1 MGPGS
6 QGLWRLRIWQAGALH
21 VSLLLGLA
29 MSDPIR
35 FSHLRAFG
43 RSAMHG
49 LHARTAESEQT
60 IAMERGT
67 AVHSIVFGTHPVIGY
82 PGPTR
87 RGKEFDAFAALHQD
101 YEILTRDEYAKAQ
114 RMAAAVM
121 ECKLAE
127 PYLKGAV
134 EETLLFRWMGLD
146 CRSTPDVRGADFVTE
161 LKTAP
166 SADPA
171 QFGWHALRM
180 HYHAQMKMEQIAA
193 REQLDDEPDPPHECF
208 IVCVEA
214 NEPHP
219 VTVFRVDEKAL
230 EVGEKLL
237 CLWAERLKVAEA
249 SQAWPPYV
257 TCVVPLTVPEDEIE
271 LDYGDTD
278 AVQN

>member
-1 MGPGS
+1 MT
-6 QGLWRLRIWQAGALH
+6 GAL
-21 VSLLLGLA
+21 VP
-29 MSDPIR
+29 MSGPVR
-35 FSHLRAFG
+35 FSHLRAYG

-49 LHARTAESEQT
+49 LHARTAESDQT

-87 RGKEFDAFAALHQD
+87 RGKEFDAFAALHQG

-114 RMAAAVM
+114 RMAEAVR

-146 CRSTPDVRGADFVTE
+146 CRSTPDVRGADFATE

-180 HYHAQMKMEQIAA
+180 HYHAQMRMEQIGAEA
-193 REQLDDEPDPPHECF
+193 VAELEHIADCF

-257 TCVVPLTVPEDEIE
+257 SCVVPLTVPDELQLE
-271 LDYGDTD
+271 FEEE
-278 AVQN
+278 A

>member
-1 MGPGS
+1 
-6 QGLWRLRIWQAGALH
+6 
-21 VSLLLGLA
+21 
-29 MSDPIR
+29 
-35 FSHLRAFG
+35 
-43 RSAMHG
+43 MHG
-49 LHARTAESEQT
+49 LHARSGAEADT
-60 IAMERGT
+60 TTAMERGT

-82 PGPTR
+82 PGPVR
-87 RGKEFDAFAALHQD
+87 RGKEYEAFAALHQD

-114 RMAAAVM
+114 RMAEAVK

-180 HYHAQMKMEQIAA
+180 HYHAQMRMEQMGAVLGLESTI
-193 REQLDDEPDPPHECF
+193 LDCF

-257 TCVVPLTVPEDEIE
+257 SCVVPLTVPEEEPE
-271 LDYGDTD
+271 LIFGDD
-278 AVQN
+278 NV

>member
-1 MGPGS
+1 
-6 QGLWRLRIWQAGALH
+6 
-21 VSLLLGLA
+21 
-29 MSDPIR
+29 MSEPVR

-49 LHARTAESEQT
+49 LHARTVESEQT
-60 IAMERGT
+60 TAMERGT
-67 AVHSIVFGTHPVIGY
+67 AVHSIVFGTHPVVGY
-82 PGPTR
+82 PGPVR
-87 RGKEFDAFAALHQD
+87 RGKEYDAFCALHQD

-114 RMAAAVM
+114 RMAEAVR

-180 HYHAQMKMEQIAA
+180 HYHAQMRMEQIASWNVHGI
-193 REQLDDEPDPPHECF
+193 QTGNDCF

-219 VTVFRVDEKAL
+219 VTVFRLDEKAL

-257 TCVVPLTVPEDEIE
+257 SCVVPLTVPDEQE
-271 LDYGDTD
+271 LIFGDD
-278 AVQN
+278 DGVV

>member
-1 MGPGS
+1 MN
-6 QGLWRLRIWQAGALH
+6 
-21 VSLLLGLA
+21 
-29 MSDPIR
+29 DPVR
-35 FSHLRAFG
+35 FSHLRAYG
-43 RSAMHG
+43 RSAVHG
-49 LHARTAESEQT
+49 LHARTATEDDPT
-60 IAMERGT
+60 YAMERGT

-87 RGKEFDAFAALHQD
+87 RGKEFDAFVAHHTD

-114 RMAAAVM
+114 RMAEAVR

-180 HYHAQMKMEQIAA
+180 HYHAQMRMEQIGAA
-193 REQLDDEPDPPHECF
+193 FPFNAASPNRDCF

-257 TCVVPLTVPEDEIE
+257 SCVVPLTVPDELQLE
-271 LDYGDTD
+271 FEEE
-278 AVQN
+278 V

>member
-1 MGPGS
+1 MSGP
-6 QGLWRLRIWQAGALH
+6 
-21 VSLLLGLA
+21 V
-29 MSDPIR
+29 R
-35 FSHLRAFG
+35 FSMLRAYG

-87 RGKEFDAFAALHQD
+87 RGKEYDAFAALHQD

-114 RMAAAVM
+114 RMAEAVR

-180 HYHAQMKMEQIAA
+180 HYHAQMKMEQIGAYVGAGITA
-193 REQLDDEPDPPHECF
+193 RDCF

-257 TCVVPLTVPEDEIE
+257 SCVVPLTVPDELQLE
-271 LDYGDTD
+271 FEEE
-278 AVQN
+278 V

>member
-1 MGPGS
+1 
-6 QGLWRLRIWQAGALH
+6 
-21 VSLLLGLA
+21 
-29 MSDPIR
+29 
-35 FSHLRAFG
+35 
-43 RSAMHG
+43 MHG
-49 LHARTAESEQT
+49 LHARTAADDDPT
-60 IAMERGT
+60 YAMERGT
-67 AVHSIVFGTHPVIGY
+67 AVHSLVFGTHPVIGY

-114 RMAAAVM
+114 RMADAVLT
-121 ECKLAE
+121 CKLAS
-127 PYLKGAV
+127 PMLKGTV

-146 CRSTPDVRGADFVTE
+146 CRSTPDVRGPDFVTE

-180 HYHAQMKMEQIAA
+180 HYHAQMRMEQLGAASVHPIAPSHVGYVD
-193 REQLDDEPDPPHECF
+193 RDCF

-257 TCVVPLTVPEDEIE
+257 SCVVPLTVPDELQLE
-271 LDYGDTD
+271 FEEEE
-278 AVQN
+278 V